1 MEAFRQ
7 TAALVILVCLLP
19 LASVMLSSA
28 IAKWLG
34 CTVSGAGPQPCMC
47 YGVDIGGALYTMG
60 GLGYLM
66 MLTLPAAG
74 LVATGWAGY
83 EIFRIVVRLM

>member
-19 LASVMLSSA
+19 LVSVMLSGA
-28 IAKWLG
+28 IARWLG
-34 CTVSGAGPQPCMC
+34 CTVNGAGPQPCMFC
-47 YGVDIGGALYTMG
+47 GVDIGGVLYNMG
-60 GLGYLM
+60 VLGYLM

-74 LVATGWAGY
+74 LMAIGWAGY
-83 EIFRIVVRLM
+83 EIFRIVVRFL